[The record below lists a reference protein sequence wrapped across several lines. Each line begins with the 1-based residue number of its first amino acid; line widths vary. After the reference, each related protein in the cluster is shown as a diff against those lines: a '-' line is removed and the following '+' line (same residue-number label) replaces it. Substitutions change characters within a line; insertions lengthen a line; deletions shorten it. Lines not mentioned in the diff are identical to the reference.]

1 MDLFGKKRIRELEGR
16 VVDMHAHAYYM
27 EMRCDEIKEESG
39 KREKALKQKGLEQRQ
54 QLEHLQKKL
63 HRIRETAR
71 QIRAGK
77 APVEKLMKEILNGKV
92 R

>member
-1 MDLFGKKRIRELEGR
+1 MDLFGKKRIDYLER
-16 VVDMHAHAYYM
+16 RIVDLEINAYLT

-39 KREKALKQKGLEQRQ
+39 RREKALKQKGLEQRQ

-63 HRIRETAR
+63 RRIRETAR
-71 QIRAGK
+71 QVRAGQSPIERLLK
-77 APVEKLMKEILNGKV
+77 DILNGKV